1 MMAFIEQ
8 EAKEKV
14 EEIDAKVSKEEIVNV
29 SFIEFRI
36 IESNGMFINSGSDVT
51 RQSGDWHEK
60 NLSSFR
66 GDGED
71 LPVFSVEI
79 NEYFTVFDDK
89 GQMQLVGLLLFCQSE
104 YLSWHDLVWFCWLKN

>member
-51 RQSGDWHEK
+51 RQSGD
-60 NLSSFR
+60 
-66 GDGED
+66 
-71 LPVFSVEI
+71 
-79 NEYFTVFDDK
+79 
-89 GQMQLVGLLLFCQSE
+89 
-104 YLSWHDLVWFCWLKN
+104 